1 MIYTKGDEINLII
14 ERRKMKFYDEWFEYL
29 VDREYYDENIIIDKD
44 KQRNDLEEEEEYNG

>member
-1 MIYTKGDEINLII
+1 MIYTNGDKVNLII

>member
-1 MIYTKGDEINLII
+1 MIYTKGDKVNLII

>member
-1 MIYTKGDEINLII
+1 
-14 ERRKMKFYDEWFEYL
+14 MKFYDEWFEYL